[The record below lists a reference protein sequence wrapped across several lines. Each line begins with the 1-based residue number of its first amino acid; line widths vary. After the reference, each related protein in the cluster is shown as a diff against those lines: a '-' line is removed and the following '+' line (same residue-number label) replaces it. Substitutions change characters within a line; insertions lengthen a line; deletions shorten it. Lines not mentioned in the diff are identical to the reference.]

1 MERIAVL
8 GCGTMGHSIALNAA
22 WAGLSVTMQGISD
35 ADLEQGWT
43 NMLKKLE
50 VMLNNGILSE
60 SEAGHIQENIKMTV
74 SVEEAVQGAT
84 FVIEAVPENIQLKI
98 DLFKRLDALCDPDV
112 ILASNT
118 SGLSPTEI
126 ASETAHPERTVVT
139 HFWNPAH
146 LIPLVE
152 VVRGE
157 KTGDEAVERSFQ
169 LLKQMKKKPI
179 EVKKEVP
186 GFVGN
191 RLQYAL
197 FREAQYLLEEGIASK
212 EDIDDAVT
220 YGIGRRLPVS
230 GPLMTADM
238 GGLDVF
244 SAISDYLFQHL
255 SSAEESLPELKKL
268 VSEQKL
274 GDKTGEGYY
283 KRAAYCAS
291 KGGMVQLTKALAVEW
306 ASNGINVN
314 AVAPTFIE
322 TELTSKMFED
332 KEFEKEVN
340 GRIPLGKLADAE
352 DVSAVT
358 LFLSSNL
365 SKFITGDTIKVDG
378 GWTAI

>member
-1 MERIAVL
+1 MEKVAVL

-22 WAGLSVTMQGISD
+22 WAGISVTMQGISE
-35 ADLEQGWT
+35 ADLDQGWT
-43 NMLKKLE
+43 NMLKKLQI
-50 VMLNNGILSE
+50 MLNNNILSD
-60 SEAGHIQENIKMTV
+60 SEADKIKENIKITT
-74 SVEEAVQGAT
+74 SVEEAAEQAT
-84 FVIEAVPENIQLKI
+84 FVIEAVPEDINLKVE
-98 DLFKRLDALCDPDV
+98 LFKKLDSLCGANV

-126 ASETAHPERTVVT
+126 ASQTAHPERTVVT

-157 KTGDEAVERSFQ
+157 KTSDEAVERAFE
-169 LLKQMKKKPI
+169 LLQQMKKKPI

-197 FREAQYLLEEGIASK
+197 FREAQYILEEGIASK

-220 YGIGRRLPVS
+220 FGIGRRLPVS
-230 GPLMTADM
+230 GPLMSADM

-255 SSAEESLPELKKL
+255 SCAEESLPTLKNL
-268 VSEQKL
+268 VEEKKL

-283 KRAAYCAS
+283 KWDEAFS
-291 KGGMVQLTKALAVEW
+291 KEYNQKREAELIRFLKKDL
-306 ASNGINVN
+306 GI
-314 AVAPTFIE
+314 E
-322 TELTSKMFED
+322 QK
-332 KEFEKEVN
+332 
-340 GRIPLGKLADAE
+340 
-352 DVSAVT
+352 
-358 LFLSSNL
+358 
-365 SKFITGDTIKVDG
+365 
-378 GWTAI
+378 

>member
-1 MERIAVL
+1 
-8 GCGTMGHSIALNAA
+8 MGHSIALNAA

-255 SSAEESLPELKKL
+255 SNAEESLPALKKL
-268 VSEQKL
+268 VLEQKL

-283 KRAAYCAS
+283 KWNEAFS
-291 KGGMVQLTKALAVEW
+291 KEYNQKREAELIRFLKKDL
-306 ASNGINVN
+306 GIQ
-314 AVAPTFIE
+314 
-322 TELTSKMFED
+322 
-332 KEFEKEVN
+332 
-340 GRIPLGKLADAE
+340 
-352 DVSAVT
+352 
-358 LFLSSNL
+358 
-365 SKFITGDTIKVDG
+365 
-378 GWTAI
+378 

>member
-22 WAGLSVTMQGISD
+22 WAGLSVKMQGISD

-50 VMLNNGILSE
+50 VMLNNGILSD
-60 SEAGHIQENIKMTV
+60 SEAAQIQENIKMTV
-74 SVEEAVQGAT
+74 SVEEAVTDAT

-98 DLFKRLDALCDPDV
+98 DLFKRLDALCAPDV

-126 ASETAHPERTVVT
+126 ASETVYPERTVVT

-169 LLKQMKKKPI
+169 ILKQMKKKPI
-179 EVKKEVP
+179 EVKKEIP

-255 SSAEESLPELKKL
+255 SSAEESLPILKKL
-268 VSEQKL
+268 VEEQKL
-274 GDKTGEGYY
+274 GDKSGEGYY
-283 KRAAYCAS
+283 KWDEDFS
-291 KGGMVQLTKALAVEW
+291 KQYNQKREEELIRFLKKDLGIQL
-306 ASNGINVN
+306 I
-314 AVAPTFIE
+314 
-322 TELTSKMFED
+322 
-332 KEFEKEVN
+332 
-340 GRIPLGKLADAE
+340 
-352 DVSAVT
+352 
-358 LFLSSNL
+358 
-365 SKFITGDTIKVDG
+365 
-378 GWTAI
+378 

>member
-22 WAGLSVTMQGISD
+22 WAGLSVKMQGISD

-50 VMLNNGILSE
+50 VMLNNGILSD
-60 SEAGHIQENIKMTV
+60 SEAAQIQENIKMTV
-74 SVEEAVQGAT
+74 SVEEAVTDAT

-98 DLFKRLDALCDPDV
+98 DLFKRLDALCAPDV

-126 ASETAHPERTVVT
+126 ASETVYPERTVVT

-179 EVKKEVP
+179 EVKKEIP

-255 SSAEESLPELKKL
+255 SSAEESLPILKKL
-268 VSEQKL
+268 VEEQKL
-274 GDKTGEGYY
+274 GDKSGEGYY
-283 KRAAYCAS
+283 KWDEDFS
-291 KGGMVQLTKALAVEW
+291 KQYNQKR
-306 ASNGINVN
+306 
-314 AVAPTFIE
+314 
-322 TELTSKMFED
+322 
-332 KEFEKEVN
+332 EKELI
-340 GRIPLGKLADAE
+340 RFLKKDLGIQL
-352 DVSAVT
+352 
-358 LFLSSNL
+358 
-365 SKFITGDTIKVDG
+365 I
-378 GWTAI
+378 

>member
-1 MERIAVL
+1 
-8 GCGTMGHSIALNAA
+8 MGHSIALNAA

-43 NMLKKLE
+43 NMLRKLE

-255 SSAEESLPELKKL
+255 SSAEESLPALKKL

-283 KRAAYCAS
+283 KWDEAFS
-291 KGGMVQLTKALAVEW
+291 KEYNQKREAELIRFLKKDL
-306 ASNGINVN
+306 GIQ
-314 AVAPTFIE
+314 
-322 TELTSKMFED
+322 
-332 KEFEKEVN
+332 
-340 GRIPLGKLADAE
+340 
-352 DVSAVT
+352 
-358 LFLSSNL
+358 
-365 SKFITGDTIKVDG
+365 
-378 GWTAI
+378 

>member
-1 MERIAVL
+1 
-8 GCGTMGHSIALNAA
+8 MGHSIALNAA

-255 SSAEESLPELKKL
+255 SSAEESLPALKKL

-283 KRAAYCAS
+283 KWDEAFS
-291 KGGMVQLTKALAVEW
+291 KEYNQKREAELIRFLKKDL
-306 ASNGINVN
+306 GIQ
-314 AVAPTFIE
+314 
-322 TELTSKMFED
+322 
-332 KEFEKEVN
+332 
-340 GRIPLGKLADAE
+340 
-352 DVSAVT
+352 
-358 LFLSSNL
+358 
-365 SKFITGDTIKVDG
+365 
-378 GWTAI
+378 

>member
-255 SSAEESLPELKKL
+255 SSAEESLPALKKL
-268 VSEQKL
+268 ESEQKL

-283 KRAAYCAS
+283 KWDEAFS
-291 KGGMVQLTKALAVEW
+291 KEYNQKREAELIRFLKKDL
-306 ASNGINVN
+306 GIQ
-314 AVAPTFIE
+314 
-322 TELTSKMFED
+322 
-332 KEFEKEVN
+332 
-340 GRIPLGKLADAE
+340 
-352 DVSAVT
+352 
-358 LFLSSNL
+358 
-365 SKFITGDTIKVDG
+365 
-378 GWTAI
+378 

>member
-84 FVIEAVPENIQLKI
+84 FVMEAVPENIQLKI

-255 SSAEESLPELKKL
+255 SSAEESLPALKKL

-283 KRAAYCAS
+283 KWDEAFS
-291 KGGMVQLTKALAVEW
+291 KEYNQKREAELIRFLKKDL
-306 ASNGINVN
+306 GIQ
-314 AVAPTFIE
+314 
-322 TELTSKMFED
+322 
-332 KEFEKEVN
+332 
-340 GRIPLGKLADAE
+340 
-352 DVSAVT
+352 
-358 LFLSSNL
+358 
-365 SKFITGDTIKVDG
+365 
-378 GWTAI
+378 

>member
-98 DLFKRLDALCDPDV
+98 NLFKRLDALCAPDV

-126 ASETAHPERTVVT
+126 ASETGHPERTVVT

-255 SSAEESLPELKKL
+255 SSAEESLPALKKL

-274 GDKTGEGYY
+274 GDKTGAGYY
-283 KRAAYCAS
+283 KWDEAFS
-291 KGGMVQLTKALAVEW
+291 KEYNQKREAELIRFLKKDL
-306 ASNGINVN
+306 GIQ
-314 AVAPTFIE
+314 
-322 TELTSKMFED
+322 
-332 KEFEKEVN
+332 
-340 GRIPLGKLADAE
+340 
-352 DVSAVT
+352 
-358 LFLSSNL
+358 
-365 SKFITGDTIKVDG
+365 
-378 GWTAI
+378 

>member
-98 DLFKRLDALCDPDV
+98 DLFKRLDTLCDPDV

-244 SAISDYLFQHL
+244 SAISDYLFQNL
-255 SSAEESLPELKKL
+255 SSAEESLPALKKL

-283 KRAAYCAS
+283 KWDEAFS
-291 KGGMVQLTKALAVEW
+291 KEYNQKREAELIRFLKKDL
-306 ASNGINVN
+306 GIQ
-314 AVAPTFIE
+314 
-322 TELTSKMFED
+322 
-332 KEFEKEVN
+332 
-340 GRIPLGKLADAE
+340 
-352 DVSAVT
+352 
-358 LFLSSNL
+358 
-365 SKFITGDTIKVDG
+365 
-378 GWTAI
+378 

>member
-22 WAGLSVTMQGISD
+22 WAGLSVKMQGISD

-50 VMLNNGILSE
+50 VMLNNGILSD
-60 SEAGHIQENIKMTV
+60 SEAAQIQENIKMTV
-74 SVEEAVQGAT
+74 SVEEAVTDTT

-98 DLFKRLDALCDPDV
+98 DLFKRLDALCAPDV

-126 ASETAHPERTVVT
+126 ASETVYPERTVVT

-157 KTGDEAVERSFQ
+157 KTGDEAVKRSFQ

-179 EVKKEVP
+179 EVKKEIP

-255 SSAEESLPELKKL
+255 SSAEESLPILKKL
-268 VSEQKL
+268 VEEQKL
-274 GDKTGEGYY
+274 GDKSGEGYY
-283 KRAAYCAS
+283 KWDEAFS
-291 KGGMVQLTKALAVEW
+291 KQYNQKREAELIRFLKKDLGIQL
-306 ASNGINVN
+306 I
-314 AVAPTFIE
+314 
-322 TELTSKMFED
+322 
-332 KEFEKEVN
+332 
-340 GRIPLGKLADAE
+340 
-352 DVSAVT
+352 
-358 LFLSSNL
+358 
-365 SKFITGDTIKVDG
+365 
-378 GWTAI
+378 

>member
-22 WAGLSVTMQGISD
+22 WAGLSVKMQGISD
-35 ADLEQGWT
+35 SDLEQGWT
-43 NMLKKLE
+43 NMLKKLK
-50 VMLNNGILSE
+50 VMLNNGILSD
-60 SEAGHIQENIKMTV
+60 SEAAQIQENIKMTT
-74 SVEEAVQGAT
+74 SVEEAVREAT
-84 FVIEAVPENIQLKI
+84 FVIEAVPEDISIKKE
-98 DLFKRLDALCDPDV
+98 LFKHLDALCAPDV

-126 ASETAHPERTVVT
+126 ASETEHPERTVVT

-152 VVRGE
+152 IVRGE
-157 KTGDEAVERSFQ
+157 ETSDEAVERSFH
-169 LLKQMKKKPI
+169 LLQQMKKKPI
-179 EVKKEVP
+179 EVKREVP

-230 GPLMTADM
+230 GPFMTADM

-255 SSAEESLPELKKL
+255 SSAEESLPTLKKL
-268 VSEQKL
+268 VAEQKL

-283 KRAAYCAS
+283 KWDEAFS
-291 KGGMVQLTKALAVEW
+291 KEYNQKREAELIRFLKKDL
-306 ASNGINVN
+306 GIQ
-314 AVAPTFIE
+314 
-322 TELTSKMFED
+322 
-332 KEFEKEVN
+332 
-340 GRIPLGKLADAE
+340 
-352 DVSAVT
+352 
-358 LFLSSNL
+358 
-365 SKFITGDTIKVDG
+365 
-378 GWTAI
+378 

>member
-74 SVEEAVQGAT
+74 SVEEAVQDAT

-126 ASETAHPERTVVT
+126 TSETAHPERTVVT

-255 SSAEESLPELKKL
+255 SSAEESLPALKKL

-283 KRAAYCAS
+283 KWDEAFS
-291 KGGMVQLTKALAVEW
+291 KEYNQKREAELIRFLKKDL
-306 ASNGINVN
+306 GIQ
-314 AVAPTFIE
+314 
-322 TELTSKMFED
+322 
-332 KEFEKEVN
+332 
-340 GRIPLGKLADAE
+340 
-352 DVSAVT
+352 
-358 LFLSSNL
+358 
-365 SKFITGDTIKVDG
+365 
-378 GWTAI
+378 

>member
-169 LLKQMKKKPI
+169 LLKLMKKKPI

-244 SAISDYLFQHL
+244 SAISDYLFHHL
-255 SSAEESLPELKKL
+255 SSAEESLPALKKL

-283 KRAAYCAS
+283 KWDEAFS
-291 KGGMVQLTKALAVEW
+291 KEYNQKREAELIRFLKKDL
-306 ASNGINVN
+306 GIQ
-314 AVAPTFIE
+314 
-322 TELTSKMFED
+322 
-332 KEFEKEVN
+332 
-340 GRIPLGKLADAE
+340 
-352 DVSAVT
+352 
-358 LFLSSNL
+358 
-365 SKFITGDTIKVDG
+365 
-378 GWTAI
+378 

>member
-98 DLFKRLDALCDPDV
+98 DLFKRLDSLCAPDV

-118 SGLSPTEI
+118 SGHSPTEI

-283 KRAAYCAS
+283 KWDEAFS
-291 KGGMVQLTKALAVEW
+291 KEYNQKREAELIRFLKKDL
-306 ASNGINVN
+306 GIQ
-314 AVAPTFIE
+314 
-322 TELTSKMFED
+322 
-332 KEFEKEVN
+332 
-340 GRIPLGKLADAE
+340 
-352 DVSAVT
+352 
-358 LFLSSNL
+358 
-365 SKFITGDTIKVDG
+365 
-378 GWTAI
+378 

>member
-22 WAGLSVTMQGISD
+22 WAGLSVKMQGISD

-50 VMLNNGILSE
+50 VMLDNGILSN
-60 SEAGHIQENIKMTV
+60 SEAAQIQENIKMTV
-74 SVEEAVQGAT
+74 SVEEAVTDAT

-98 DLFKRLDALCDPDV
+98 DLFKRLDALCAPDV

-126 ASETAHPERTVVT
+126 ASETVYPERTVVT

-157 KTGDEAVERSFQ
+157 KTGDEAVKRSFQ

-179 EVKKEVP
+179 EVKKEIP

-255 SSAEESLPELKKL
+255 SSAEESLPILKKL
-268 VSEQKL
+268 VEEQNL
-274 GDKTGEGYY
+274 GDKSGEGYY
-283 KRAAYCAS
+283 KWDEDFS
-291 KGGMVQLTKALAVEW
+291 KQYNQKREAELIRFLKKDLGIQL
-306 ASNGINVN
+306 I
-314 AVAPTFIE
+314 
-322 TELTSKMFED
+322 
-332 KEFEKEVN
+332 
-340 GRIPLGKLADAE
+340 
-352 DVSAVT
+352 
-358 LFLSSNL
+358 
-365 SKFITGDTIKVDG
+365 
-378 GWTAI
+378 

>member
-22 WAGLSVTMQGISD
+22 WAGLSVTMQGISE

-98 DLFKRLDALCDPDV
+98 DLFKRLDTLCGPDV

-157 KTGDEAVERSFQ
+157 KTGDETVERSFQ

-179 EVKKEVP
+179 EVKKR
-186 GFVGN
+186 F
-191 RLQYAL
+191 
-197 FREAQYLLEEGIASK
+197 
-212 EDIDDAVT
+212 
-220 YGIGRRLPVS
+220 PV
-230 GPLMTADM
+230 L
-238 GGLDVF
+238 
-244 SAISDYLFQHL
+244 SAIAFNMHFSVKPNTFW
-255 SSAEESLPELKKL
+255 
-268 VSEQKL
+268 
-274 GDKTGEGYY
+274 
-283 KRAAYCAS
+283 R
-291 KGGMVQLTKALAVEW
+291 KALQAKK
-306 ASNGINVN
+306 ILMM
-314 AVAPTFIE
+314 PLL
-322 TELTSKMFED
+322 TELGAGCRFQA
-332 KEFEKEVN
+332 
-340 GRIPLGKLADAE
+340 R
-352 DVSAVT
+352 
-358 LFLSSNL
+358 
-365 SKFITGDTIKVDG
+365 
-378 GWTAI
+378 

>member
-60 SEAGHIQENIKMTV
+60 SEAGHIQENIKMKV

-169 LLKQMKKKPI
+169 LLKLMKKKPI

-255 SSAEESLPELKKL
+255 SSAEESLPALKKL

-283 KRAAYCAS
+283 KWDEAFS
-291 KGGMVQLTKALAVEW
+291 KEYNQKREAELIRFLKKDL
-306 ASNGINVN
+306 GIQ
-314 AVAPTFIE
+314 
-322 TELTSKMFED
+322 
-332 KEFEKEVN
+332 
-340 GRIPLGKLADAE
+340 
-352 DVSAVT
+352 
-358 LFLSSNL
+358 
-365 SKFITGDTIKVDG
+365 
-378 GWTAI
+378 

>member
-212 EDIDDAVT
+212 GDIDDAVT

-255 SSAEESLPELKKL
+255 SSAEESLPALKKL

-283 KRAAYCAS
+283 KWDEAFS
-291 KGGMVQLTKALAVEW
+291 KEYNQKREAELIRFLKKDL
-306 ASNGINVN
+306 GIQ
-314 AVAPTFIE
+314 
-322 TELTSKMFED
+322 
-332 KEFEKEVN
+332 
-340 GRIPLGKLADAE
+340 
-352 DVSAVT
+352 
-358 LFLSSNL
+358 
-365 SKFITGDTIKVDG
+365 
-378 GWTAI
+378 

>member
-60 SEAGHIQENIKMTV
+60 SEAGHIQENIKTTV

-169 LLKQMKKKPI
+169 LLKKMKKKPI

-283 KRAAYCAS
+283 KWDEAFS
-291 KGGMVQLTKALAVEW
+291 KEYNQKREAELIRFLKKDL
-306 ASNGINVN
+306 GIQ
-314 AVAPTFIE
+314 
-322 TELTSKMFED
+322 
-332 KEFEKEVN
+332 
-340 GRIPLGKLADAE
+340 
-352 DVSAVT
+352 
-358 LFLSSNL
+358 
-365 SKFITGDTIKVDG
+365 
-378 GWTAI
+378 

>member
-283 KRAAYCAS
+283 KWDEAFS
-291 KGGMVQLTKALAVEW
+291 KEYNQEREAELIRFLKKDL
-306 ASNGINVN
+306 GIQ
-314 AVAPTFIE
+314 
-322 TELTSKMFED
+322 
-332 KEFEKEVN
+332 
-340 GRIPLGKLADAE
+340 
-352 DVSAVT
+352 
-358 LFLSSNL
+358 
-365 SKFITGDTIKVDG
+365 
-378 GWTAI
+378 